1 MAATSKPTAKVTAR
15 SPAKTSSEPS
25 AKPAAKAASEPA
37 AKPMFSAADVEK
49 FGYCPLT
56 WWLSRQDVEEMGTA
70 IEEGIT
76 KHEAMGDEILSIE
89 HHEKSAHESE
99 TTILY
104 FAVAATI
111 IATLGISF
119 VYALEFRVTLI
130 LDMVALIWLLAAVY
144 ILYRADRLAT
154 DQDRF
159 LWERVVLAFSIVAV
173 MVAILSVTTFAF
185 QNEVLGQVGEVV
197 ALLWLVG
204 ATFFLRREIA
214 HSEIARV
221 ARAKYGATKA
231 EVTYVD
237 HPEAKAELLVSEKYG
252 LRGRPDYILTEG
264 DMIIPVEVKTGRTPR
279 GPLFS
284 HIVQVAAYCLLVEET
299 YGKAPPHGVIRYP
312 EASHEIEYNED
323 LKKLLLGKLDEMRKA
338 LAKGEAHRNHKR
350 PAKCIHCSRHDVCP
364 ERLA

>member
-1 MAATSKPTAKVTAR
+1 VAATSKSAAKVTAKP
-15 SPAKTSSEPS
+15 PAKTGSELA
-25 AKPAAKAASEPA
+25 AKPAAQAPSEPA
-37 AKPMFSAADVEK
+37 SKPMFSAADVEK

-56 WWLSRQDVEEMGTA
+56 WWLSRQDVEETGPA

-119 VYALEFRVTLI
+119 GSELEFRVTLI
-130 LDMVALIWLLAAVY
+130 LSSVSLIWLLAAVY
-144 ILYRADRLAT
+144 ILYRADRLST

-197 ALLWLVG
+197 ALLWLIG

-214 HSEIARV
+214 HSEIAR
-221 ARAKYGATKA
+221 ATRAKYGATKA
-231 EVTYVD
+231 DVSYVD

-264 DMIIPVEVKTGRTPR
+264 ELIIPVEVKTGRTPR

-323 LKKLLLGKLDEMRKA
+323 LKKLLLGKLEEMRKA
-338 LAKGEAHRNHKR
+338 LAKGEAHRNHNR
-350 PAKCIHCSRHDVCP
+350 PGKCIHCSRREVCP

>member
-1 MAATSKPTAKVTAR
+1 
-15 SPAKTSSEPS
+15 
-25 AKPAAKAASEPA
+25 
-37 AKPMFSAADVEK
+37 MFSAADVEK

-56 WWLSRQDVEEMGTA
+56 WWLSRQDVEEVGPA
-70 IEEGIT
+70 VEEGIT

-89 HHEKSAHESE
+89 RHEKSAHESE
-99 TTILY
+99 TTVLY
-104 FAVAATI
+104 FAAAATI

-119 VYALEFRVTLI
+119 VSELEFRVTLI
-130 LDMVALIWLLAAVY
+130 LSSLSLIWLLAAVFV
-144 ILYRADRLAT
+144 LYRADRLAT
-154 DQDRF
+154 DQERF

-173 MVAILSVTTFAF
+173 MVAILSVTTFTL
-185 QNEVLGQVGEVV
+185 QDHVLGQVGEIV

-204 ATFFLRREIA
+204 ATFFLRRSIGHA
-214 HSEIARV
+214 DMAYAART
-221 ARAKYGATKA
+221 KYGATKA
-231 EVTYVD
+231 EVSYVD

-264 DMIIPVEVKTGRTPR
+264 DLIVPVEVKTGRTPR

-284 HIVQVAAYCLLVEET
+284 HIVQVAAYCLLVEER

-323 LKKLLLGKLDEMRKA
+323 LKKLLLGKLDEMRRA

-350 PAKCIHCSRHDVCP
+350 PAKCLHCSRRDVCP